1 MYDLKIVNGRIID
14 LKTNG
19 EIIGDIGIKDGR
31 IESIG
36 SCPEKGKV
44 EVDAGL
50 NIISPS
56 FIDIHIHEEEIEDV
70 KKTNNY
76 FTTSKMILEGVT
88 TVVGGNCGSNRQ
100 SIKELSDYINA
111 KGSPVNYLSY
121 IGHRYLRA
129 LAGNDNPYKKSSK
142 NQIEAMAKAASISL
156 SEGAIGVSF
165 GLEYSPGADF
175 EEVTALLDLIGK
187 KDMLLAAHYRKDAKC
202 GIDSIKELI
211 SISEHT
217 SIPMQISHIGSC
229 TAFGMMGESLEIV
242 QKAIDEGIDVSADCY
257 PYDAFGTYIGSA
269 VFDEG
274 CFELWNKSYEDIM
287 LTEEPF
293 RGIRCDESLFNR
305 VRKEYPNMMV
315 IAYVMNE
322 EEVIEALQAPFVMV
336 ASDGMYRNEQG
347 HPRGAGTFPKVL
359 GEYVREMKKLSLAEA
374 IRKMTLMPAE
384 RLGLTAKGKIEEGFD
399 ADIVI
404 FDPETVMD
412 KATFNAPALPPNGIK
427 YVIINGE
434 IAVKDNI
441 IVKGNLGRFISNKE
455 LKI

>member
-1 MYDLKIVNGRIID
+1 MYDLKIVNGTIID
-14 LKTNG
+14 LKTNK
-19 EIIGDIGIKDGR
+19 EIIGDIGIKDGK
-31 IESIG
+31 IKSIG

-44 EVDAGL
+44 EIDAGL
-50 NIISPS
+50 NIISPG

-129 LAGNDNPYKKSSK
+129 LVGNDDPYKKSSK

-175 EEVTALLDLIGK
+175 EEVTDLLDLIGK
-187 KDMLLAAHYRKDAKC
+187 KDMLLAAHYRKDAKY

-211 SISEHT
+211 SISKHT

-274 CFELWNKSYEDIM
+274 CFELWNKSYENIM

-293 RGIRCDESLFNR
+293 RGVRCDESLFNR
-305 VRKEYPNMMV
+305 VRKEYPNMMA

-359 GEYVREMKKLSLAEA
+359 GKYVREIKKLSLAEA

-384 RLGLTAKGKIEEGFD
+384 RLGLPAKGKIEVGFD

-404 FDPETVMD
+404 FDSETIMD

-427 YVIINGE
+427 YVIVNGE

-455 LKI
+455 LKM